1 VADPVAYSITAYVRP
16 HKLEEVKSAVAV
28 LPITGLSI
36 SDVRGSGNNPEK
48 ASAFASADLMVPLP
62 VRSRIVVVV
71 SQDWVEPVVDAIVQA
86 AHTGSSGDGKV
97 FIEAVS
103 GATRIRTGETGPDAV

>member
-1 VADPVAYSITAYVRP
+1 MDKPLAFSITAYVRP

-28 LPITGLSI
+28 LPITGLSV

-48 ASAFASADLMVPLP
+48 ASAFASSDLLVPMP

-71 SQDWVEPVVDAIVQA
+71 TEEWVQPVVDAIVQA
-86 AHTGSSGDGKV
+86 AHTGSAGDGKV
-97 FIEAVS
+97 FVEAVE
-103 GATRIRTGETGPDAV
+103 AALRIRTGESGPDAV